1 MSPPK
6 EVIENIRKIG
16 FGIGLDTQELPE
28 EVQAHIE
35 ASKKF
40 KKDATRLAKEINTK
54 KPHFIPEL
62 IQNAEDNDYDK
73 RIKPRIKFIIL
84 HDILVIQNNE
94 KGFNE
99 ENVWA
104 LCGIGGTTKTN
115 KTLGYI
121 GEKGIGFKSV
131 FMVSN
136 EPHIYSNGF
145 QFEFKYDKNN
155 PVSIIIP
162 YWVDSIPDLVD
173 LTETNI
179 VLLLKEG
186 VKEEIRAYFEKINPS
201 FLLFLRKLKTIDIL
215 DTTQDKHKIIE
226 RYDHGAKVRIEY
238 GERISNWRLVRKI
251 LQVPE
256 HVEEERRKDIRETE
270 IILAFPLNDDETAN
284 ATKEQDVFAFL
295 PIRKYGFKFIIQADF
310 ILPISREDIIK
321 DKEWNKWL
329 RNSVLFAF
337 LDAVEDFKADEK
349 LRYTFYN
356 YIPLDE
362 EVKDDFF
369 LPVVE
374 QIYAKLQN
382 TECVL
387 TDTEQWKKP
396 SDILIAD
403 ERERKLIPEEDLQ
416 NFLGKA
422 YLSNGIKAKRAILRR
437 LGIQEF
443 SFEVLIKC
451 LENTEWIEKQSDEW
465 FVNLYEY
472 LCKQELTADRLECLN
487 EQNIIKLE
495 NGNLTS
501 LKEGTVFFPFDK
513 KGKGYGFENELR
525 IISKNTI
532 KPTVNREIS
541 DFLKKLGV
549 QVSHPYEIIENH
561 ILPIYEDE
569 RWKEKDDA
577 TLLGYVRYV
586 KDNIGRRYE
595 KESDRR
601 LNAKK
606 KSWETKE
613 DPLKRL
619 KESLFIQIVKI
630 TPEEN
635 NWCAHPEY
643 IYLPKIYGNENDL
656 EKLFEGI
663 DANFVHPCYIE
674 DIFRESEERK
684 KYLRDKI
691 KGNGKKWKKNRK
703 KYAEDLIEEEIKK
716 VEEERDKKIKE
727 WSDFFLKIGMNS
739 GFKEEVIDYSET
751 YLDYEMRRKL
761 RRGSNDYTAEE
772 ITDYKLIPLREIL
785 TDLENLHSQKKAKL
799 LLFLLINQCIN
810 QWGILSQHSKLLY
823 KWKYYDW
830 HYEYADA
837 TWVHLLKTSSWLP
850 TTQGTLAKPSDV
862 FLDIPEIRD
871 TLGDVVPYLAIEIK
885 NKDFIKAFGFLDA
898 IGINTKTNAEGILNY
913 LKILV
918 EEKSN
923 EKSKF
928 ERLYE
933 FMNEHFGDDK
943 EAIKNAFSENALIF
957 IPNTGKKFFTSH
969 EVLWKDESDIFGENR
984 GYLEKHYKL
993 KSFFVEKLGIS
1004 EKSSPKDYSSVL
1016 IDLSQK
1022 QKKKIDKND
1031 EKIILKIY
1039 KELNE
1044 HLNPEKVETPIS
1056 EEEWWK
1062 GFIERYIFW
1071 TDKKKFW
1078 KNGGDLFIN
1087 DNQEL
1092 YDLFEDNHTIA
1103 FLKLPKNYHPKIQY
1117 FIEAVGISYLSKA
1130 VQKLP
1135 IDEAEKRPE
1144 QSLTDQIQNF
1154 APYILRYIYQE
1165 EYNTYEKLKKEDV
1178 LTQLKSLI
1186 CYSVKSLQVKYILN
1200 GQSVFAKKI
1209 AHLYNGNLY
1218 IQRDHLDVDYL
1229 AVELSKRFGELR
1241 GLDDFLISLFD
1252 KKTEDKIQNLLRAKG
1267 IQELPEDEREWLG
1280 IERHISA
1287 EEEALEEK
1295 EEKKAEKEERTI
1307 ETHPPEIHSPS
1318 SQTESEVRPEMPEA
1332 QLPESAQDQEILS
1345 TKKGIASVKEP
1356 TSEEESMSSK
1366 KKRRPEEDIEKA
1378 TRSGEET
1385 SSSELPAIKTS
1396 PPGTPIRNREKVITE
1411 IQKRDPEPAN
1421 WVKESYGY
1429 HCQICLSREK
1439 PEILT
1444 YNKSYAGPEANR
1456 KSIMEAHHI
1465 KEVRNG
1471 GHDYSGNYLSL
1482 CKHHHKLL
1490 HTLNLSLDD
1499 VKDSL
1504 SSVVDKDVVWPNGEI
1519 VRWKMLTLSNEFVEG
1534 NQTIQIVINQE
1545 HLEKVKEY
1553 LDIIYTNNSK

>member
-1 MSPPK
+1 M
-6 EVIENIRKIG
+6 
-16 FGIGLDTQELPE
+16 
-28 EVQAHIE
+28 
-35 ASKKF
+35 
-40 KKDATRLAKEINTK
+40 
-54 KPHFIPEL
+54 

-162 YWVDSIPDLVD
+162 YWVDSVPDLVD

-179 VLLLKEG
+179 VLPLKEG

-201 FLLFLRKLKTIDIL
+201 FLLFLRKLKRIDIL
-215 DTTQDKHKIIE
+215 DATQDKHKIIE

-251 LQVPE
+251 SQVPE

-295 PIRKYGFKFIIQADF
+295 PIRKYGFKFVIQADF

-362 EVKDDFF
+362 DVKDDFF
-369 LPVVE
+369 LSVVE

-387 TDTEQWKKP
+387 TDTGQWKKP

-403 ERERKLIPEEDLQ
+403 ERERKLIPGEDLQ
-416 NFLGKA
+416 NFFGKA
-422 YLSNGIKAKRAILRR
+422 YLSKGIKAKRAILRR
-437 LGIQEF
+437 LCIQEF

-451 LENTEWIEKQSDEW
+451 LENTEWIEKQSDGW

-472 LCKQELTADRLECLN
+472 LCKQELTADQLECLK

-501 LKEGTVFFPFDK
+501 LNGGTVFFPFDK
-513 KGKGYGFENELR
+513 KGRGYGFENELR
-525 IISKNTI
+525 IVSKNII
-532 KPTVNREIS
+532 KLVNREIS

-549 QVSHPYEIIENH
+549 QSSHPYDIIETH

-569 RWKEKDDA
+569 RWKEQNVD

-586 KDNIGRRYE
+586 KDNIERYE
-595 KESDRR
+595 KESDRK
-601 LNAKK
+601 LNANKE
-606 KSWETKE
+606 SWEDKK
-613 DPLKRL
+613 DPLECL
-619 KESLFIQIVKI
+619 KESLLLRIDKA
-630 TPEEN
+630 EEQPYF
-635 NWCAHPEY
+635 HPEKIY
-643 IYLPKIYGNENDL
+643 IPNIYGNENNL
-656 EKLFEGI
+656 ETLFEGI
-663 DANFVHPCYIE
+663 NAYFVHPCYIA
-674 DIFRESEERK
+674 DILKESKEKANSLKKKLREESK
-684 KYLRDKI
+684 T
-691 KGNGKKWKKNRK
+691 WKKKHK
-703 KYAEDLIEEEIKK
+703 KEIKRIEEQIKK
-716 VEEERDKKIKE
+716 IETDHDQKVRE
-727 WSDFFLKIGMNS
+727 WRDFFVELNVSEIPAVVPNWNEKVYSSPVLIQCLERLEQIQDCNFSKMFIKILDKNWNYYRQYLKSDHGYNHHK
-739 GFKEEVIDYSET
+739 GF
-751 YLDYEMRRKL
+751 
-761 RRGSNDYTAEE
+761 G
-772 ITDYKLIPLREIL
+772 
-785 TDLENLHSQKKAKL
+785 
-799 LLFLLINQCIN
+799 
-810 QWGILSQHSKLLY
+810 
-823 KWKYYDW
+823 YYDW
-830 HYEYADA
+830 ISIKQNSDFYDK
-837 TWVHLLKTSSWLP
+837 LLESKIFP
-850 TTQGTLAKPSDV
+850 TTDGRYMSASKM
-862 FLDIPEIRD
+862 FLNKEEIRGI
-871 TLGDVVPYLAIEIK
+871 LGNLAPYLAIEIK
-885 NKDFIKAFGFLDA
+885 NEDFIKA
-898 IGINTKTNAEGILNY
+898 IGINAKANVEGVLNY
-913 LKILV
+913 LKALV
-918 EEKSN
+918 EQKSS

-928 ERLYE
+928 GMLYA
-933 FMNEHFGDDK
+933 FLDKHFGDD
-943 EAIKNAFSENALIF
+943 EEDIKNAFSENALIF
-957 IPNTGKKFFTSH
+957 IPNNEKKFFTSH
-969 EVLWKDESDIFGENR
+969 EVLWKDERDIFGENR

-1004 EKSSPKDYSSVL
+1004 EKSFPKDYSSVL

-1022 QKKKIDKND
+1022 EEIDKNG

-1044 HLNPEKVETPIS
+1044 HLNPEKVEIPIS
-1056 EEEWWK
+1056 EEEWWED
-1062 GFIERYIFW
+1062 FIEGYIFW
-1071 TDKKKFW
+1071 TDKEKFW
-1078 KNGGDLFIN
+1078 RNDGDVFVN
-1087 DNQEL
+1087 DDQGL
-1092 YDLFEDNHTIA
+1092 YDLFKDNHTIA

-1144 QSLTDQIQNF
+1144 QSLTDKIQNF
-1154 APYILRYIYQE
+1154 APYIFRYLYQE

-1209 AHLYNGNLY
+1209 AHLYNGNPY
-1218 IQRDHLDVDYL
+1218 IQRDHLEDVDYL
-1229 AVELSKRFGELR
+1229 AVELSKRFSELR

-1307 ETHPPEIHSPS
+1307 ETHPPEIHPPS

-1332 QLPESAQDQEILS
+1332 QPPESAQEQVSLRTEKES
-1345 TKKGIASVKEP
+1345 SSMKEP
-1356 TSEEESMSSK
+1356 IREDKMI
-1366 KKRRPEEDIEKA
+1366 PEEDVPKEDVQKE

-1385 SSSELPAIKTS
+1385 HSLKPPPIKTS
-1396 PPGTPIRNREKVITE
+1396 PSTPPISDRETVETKKRI
-1411 IQKRDPEPAN
+1411 RDPSLAN

-1439 PEILT
+1439 PEKLT
-1444 YNKSYAGPEANR
+1444 YNKSYAGREANR

-1465 KEVRNG
+1465 KEVAKDK
-1471 GHDYSGNYLSL
+1471 GHDHPGNYLSL
-1482 CKHHHKLL
+1482 CKHHHDLL
-1490 HTLNLSLDD
+1490 HSLGLSLDN
-1499 VKDSL
+1499 VKNSL
-1504 SSVVDKDVVWPNGEI
+1504 SNVVDKEIAWPNGDI
-1519 VRWKMLTLSNEFVEG
+1519 VKWKMLTISDKFVEG

-1545 HLEKVKEY
+1545 HLEKLKEY